1 MNTSQERALQIMSK
15 VHETKISSTDSKG
28 NIYTYNYNVSAKF
41 FYFYIVT
48 VRGGIALINTFP
60 ATKAEKDRFKG
71 MMAISTKK
79 VQVQAAGTV
88 S

>member
-1 MNTSQERALQIMSK
+1 MNTNQERALQIMSK
-15 VHETKISSTDSKG
+15 VHEVRISSTDSKG

-48 VRGGIALINTFP
+48 VRGGIALINTFK

-71 MMAISTKK
+71 MIAVNTKK
-79 VQVQAAGTV
+79 VQIQAAGTI